1 MLYLDTS
8 SLLKLL
14 LPEPESARVQEAVSA
29 EDVVVVSALA
39 ELEAEVQLRA
49 GWLGG
54 DFTRAQYRRLV
65 QRLVDLR
72 DHEPFDFRSL
82 PGTLFLT
89 ALQQH
94 RAAER
99 PHIRTLDRLHL
110 AAMRELEVARLMTHD
125 RAQAQVAAT
134 LGYAVLSPA

>member
-8 SLLKLL
+8 LLLKLL
-14 LPEPESARVQEAVSA
+14 LPEPESVRVQDAVA
-29 EDVVVVSALA
+29 AADTVVVSALA

-54 DFTRAQYRRLV
+54 EFTRAQYRRLV
-65 QRLVDLR
+65 AGLRALR
-72 DHEPFDFRSL
+72 DQEPFAFRSL
-82 PGTLFLT
+82 PGTLFQT

-94 RAAER
+94 RASER

-110 AAMRELEVARLMTHD
+110 AAMEELEIRRLMTHD
-125 RAQAQVAAT
+125 QAQAQAAAT
-134 LGYAVLSPA
+134 LGYEVVSPA